1 MPPSTSTTSSFTKL
15 LRGKE
20 TSAQTIAIASTL
32 DQPALPW
39 IQQLLNCRD
48 QSKSVLVLVCLQTHP
63 QVTLKYFKS
72 QSENRYSSVH
82 LIDVRSSIVPLTN
95 SHSSTLTQSPLDSQT
110 ISFTDSFH
118 HEYIG
123 VGDLVSSVD
132 RIIKSYPAN
141 QVNVIFDSLDP
152 LLIQSSVSQVSLL
165 IVQLFNSV
173 KESATASISVPIHMD
188 VHISKLKQVHGPK
201 LNVILMQHADVYIS
215 LFDPPVDYEGA
226 QGLAELILKKRSGKV
241 IRETSAYRFSKNSHS
256 KLLELVFLPFNHL
269 KTDPSA
275 TLGHIDQTTA
285 IASNAAESAF
295 PEKPDPTSNLSFNL
309 SLTSI
314 QRTQRSQVV
323 LPYLQA
329 RGNEHVM
336 QNHPEVSSGG
346 GIIHYQHDDA
356 DDYDDEDPDDDLDV

>member
-1 MPPSTSTTSSFTKL
+1 MNTVVIHTNN
-15 LRGKE
+15 
-20 TSAQTIAIASTL
+20 QIITIAFNCFFS
-32 DQPALPW
+32 QYK
-39 IQQLLNCRD
+39 LN
-48 QSKSVLVLVCLQTHP
+48 
-63 QVTLKYFKS
+63 
-72 QSENRYSSVH
+72 
-82 LIDVRSSIVPLTN
+82 
-95 SHSSTLTQSPLDSQT
+95 
-110 ISFTDSFH
+110 
-118 HEYIG
+118 
-123 VGDLVSSVD
+123 
-132 RIIKSYPAN
+132 
-141 QVNVIFDSLDP
+141 VNV
-152 LLIQSSVSQVSLL
+152 
-165 IVQLFNSV
+165 
-173 KESATASISVPIHMD
+173 ATASISVPIHMD